1 MEYPFVIS
9 ASTFCKVH
17 SSFWKNVAPTT
28 DIFVRRLNLGHY
40 DREFPVMQSSAAPI
54 RRGFINEVAFAAFC
68 QAVSD
73 GSGRPPSKLTPEEL
87 DRAVSYVLSLPIR
100 REAQGEIAS
109 ERVLAPEEVLDID
122 EQRRRLIWTF
132 SFNKPAGSL
141 LTEPIF
147 PGCGMI
153 DTCRGDLIASDALYE
168 VKAGDRLFRS
178 IDVRQLI
185 VYGALNFI
193 AKRFVIERLGLFNPR
208 VGISATMSA
217 DDLCFE
223 ISGKQSSE
231 LFAEVAAAFSN
242 GEISR

>member
-1 MEYPFVIS
+1 MIS

-17 SSFWKNVAPTT
+17 SSFWKSVTPTT

-40 DREFPVMQSSAAPI
+40 VREFPGMASSAAPL

-68 QAVSD
+68 QTAGKSH
-73 GSGRPPSKLTPEEL
+73 GWPPNPLTAEEL
-87 DRAVSYVLSLPIR
+87 DQAVSYVRSLPIR
-100 REAQGEIAS
+100 RETQGEITS
-109 ERVLAPEEVLDID
+109 EVGLAPEEVADIN
-122 EQRRRLIWTF
+122 EQQRRLIWMF

-141 LTEPIF
+141 LTEPVF

-153 DTCRGDLIASDALYE
+153 DSCRGDLIASDALYE

-178 IDVRQLI
+178 VDVRQLI

-193 AKRFVIERLGLFNPR
+193 SKRFKIERLGLFNPR
-208 VGISATMSA
+208 VGIAATMTA

-231 LFAEVAAAFSN
+231 LFSEIAAVISS

>member
-1 MEYPFVIS
+1 M
-9 ASTFCKVH
+9 A
-17 SSFWKNVAPTT
+17 
-28 DIFVRRLNLGHY
+28 
-40 DREFPVMQSSAAPI
+40 SSAAPI

-68 QAVSD
+68 QTANNNV
-73 GSGRPPSKLTPEEL
+73 GWPPGELTPEEL
-87 DRAVSYVLSLPIR
+87 VRAVSYVRSLPIR
-100 REAQGEIAS
+100 RETQGDIAADGG
-109 ERVLAPEEVLDID
+109 LAPEEIVDID
-122 EQRRRLIWTF
+122 EQRRRLIWMF
-132 SFNKPAGSL
+132 LFNKPAGSL
-141 LTEPIF
+141 LTEPTF

-153 DTCRGDLIASDALYE
+153 DSCKGDLIASDALYE

-193 AKRFVIERLGLFNPR
+193 AKRFKIERLGLFNPR
-208 VGISATMSA
+208 IGIGATMSA

-231 LFAEVAAAFSN
+231 LFSEIAAAFSS